1 MCYRAIALISE
12 GCSSDKVTNAS
23 FIVLRCAT
31 LDMGPPPFKIVKP
44 MTSKR
49 EMGRD
54 DKRRVTDF
62 LPYGEKPIYEAGAVI

>member
-44 MTSKR
+44 TPSKR
-49 EMGRD
+49 HNIVRD
-54 DKRRVTDF
+54 KPRDADC
-62 LPYGEKPIYEAGAVI
+62 LPYGEKPIYARGAVI